1 MGAILEA
8 AYHTYLEQGTI
19 LGARDTAVTKL
30 FFLTRSSWAG
40 GGTDKSIQ
48 IRSFRDIWAM
58 QIIK

>member
-40 GGTDKSIQ
+40 GGGDRQKYTDK
-48 IRSFRDIWAM
+48 
-58 QIIK
+58 II

>member
-30 FFLTRSSWAG
+30 FFLNTFKLG
-40 GGTDKSIQ
+40 GVDRQKQVYRQDHLGTFGLCK
-48 IRSFRDIWAM
+48 
-58 QIIK
+58 